1 VLSERAQ
8 RPGVGIAAQART
20 FIMLTLMPLLLVG
33 FSPTPAVAL
42 RPALPFSLKHA
53 AQRIRHTATRLAV
66 DRQFVQA
73 PSLVAATPSPK
84 EATVARTNSVSKAA
98 TALGWGLSGASI
110 SVFSPIIFGLLDTGA
125 ATRLS
130 VVKRAMPCASFR
142 LASPLRGAAAAEEL
156 RRLLAAP
163 HLRWTRVLPPLHGA
177 RRALLCP
184 RRALRPPQAAGFL
197 GALAVPIRKRHAL
210 SSCFDVAC
218 LSAQS
223 IALLVLF
230 ALLRGLALASVVALS
245 ALAIGAGFFA
255 RLNFAPM
262 RALGA
267 AQARHASSL
276 RLLSARRRRVA
287 GRTSG
292 RGVCCRRQRGAA
304 PGASRRH
311 GCLRRRSAWAQRTA
325 RRVHCGVAWLLRH
338 GVVDGLLA
346 HTRTR
351 TQTRLPFLFLG
362 REAHF
367 QHPPRTR

>member
-130 VVKRAMPCASFR
+130 VVKRAMP
-142 LASPLRGAAAAEEL
+142 
-156 RRLLAAP
+156 
-163 HLRWTRVLPPLHGA
+163 
-177 RRALLCP
+177 
-184 RRALRPPQAAGFL
+184 AAGFL

-230 ALLRGLALASVVALS
+230 ALLRGE
-245 ALAIGAGFFA
+245 GAA
-255 RLNFAPM
+255 RLTK
-262 RALGA
+262 GA
-267 AQARHASSL
+267 
-276 RLLSARRRRVA
+276 
-287 GRTSG
+287 
-292 RGVCCRRQRGAA
+292 C
-304 PGASRRH
+304 
-311 GCLRRRSAWAQRTA
+311 
-325 RRVHCGVAWLLRH
+325 
-338 GVVDGLLA
+338 
-346 HTRTR
+346 
-351 TQTRLPFLFLG
+351 
-362 REAHF
+362 
-367 QHPPRTR
+367 

>member
-130 VVKRAMPCASFR
+130 VVKRAMPARVRADAPTHACARPPRARHEDASTRPSAPHAPVLPAGSVAPSR
-142 LASPLRGAAAAEEL
+142 LSR
-156 RRLLAAP
+156 AAP
-163 HLRWTRVLPPLHGA
+163 HSRCVPS
-177 RRALLCP
+177 
-184 RRALRPPQAAGFL
+184 AA
-197 GALAVPIRKRHAL
+197 
-210 SSCFDVAC
+210 
-218 LSAQS
+218 
-223 IALLVLF
+223 
-230 ALLRGLALASVVALS
+230 ALS
-245 ALAIGAGFFA
+245 A
-255 RLNFAPM
+255 
-262 RALGA
+262 
-267 AQARHASSL
+267 
-276 RLLSARRRRVA
+276 
-287 GRTSG
+287 
-292 RGVCCRRQRGAA
+292 
-304 PGASRRH
+304 
-311 GCLRRRSAWAQRTA
+311 
-325 RRVHCGVAWLLRH
+325 
-338 GVVDGLLA
+338 
-346 HTRTR
+346 
-351 TQTRLPFLFLG
+351 
-362 REAHF
+362 
-367 QHPPRTR
+367 